1 MLIVESAMQ
10 QSGVCY
16 RRLPLLLVPPKGLWQ
31 TSDFFFIIK
40 VKAVDARNKLPHPLS
55 TWGEGWGKQLQSRIS
70 RPAKSFS
77 SRSVDVP
84 NLEYLL
90 TPSLTD
96 SSTSSSSYDNCLV
109 NAVWV

>member
-1 MLIVESAMQ
+1 MLIAESAMQ

-55 TWGEGWGKQLQSRIS
+55 TWGRDGGLGEAAPIS
-70 RPAKSFS
+70 NFKTRKEF
-77 SRSVDVP
+77 
-84 NLEYLL
+84 LL
-90 TPSLTD
+90 TFGRRAKPRIFANTKS
-96 SSTSSSSYDNCLV
+96 N
-109 NAVWV
+109 WQQHEQ